1 MIIGYARCST
11 DRQDLKI
18 QIAELERQGA
28 DKVYTDHGLTG
39 TNRERPGLRE
49 AQAAVREGDVLV
61 VTKLDRLARNA
72 RDAQEIADDLSSRGV
87 KLQLGA
93 TVHDPSDPF
102 GKLFFAMLAIF
113 AEFEADLIKGRVNE
127 GVAAAKAKGLYK
139 GRKPT
144 ISGKQD
150 RHIRELRDGGKAVS
164 EIASLLGLSRQV
176 IYRSLERTEPDA

>member
-18 QIAELERQGA
+18 QIAELTKAGA
-28 DKVYTDHGLTG
+28 EKIFSDHGLTG

-72 RDAQEIADDLSSRGV
+72 RDAQEIADDLADRGV

-93 TVHDPSDPF
+93 TVHDPADPF
-102 GKLFFAMLAIF
+102 GKLFFSMLAIF

-139 GRKPT
+139 GRAPS

-150 RHIRELRDGGKAVS
+150 RHIRDLRDRGQAVS
-164 EIASLLGLSRQV
+164 EIAASLGLSRQV
-176 IYRSLERTEPDA
+176 IYRSLERTDAA